1 MSNTAQTEGTSVSK
15 RKLTEDNTIEDND
28 PRVDMAARDR
38 ALRDTAET
46 TADEAELS
54 HANRVDQVMNE
65 LSLEDEETL
74 RSIEAMQAEDP
85 WFSEENERAQERA
98 SLDAESSAFA
108 PAPADAPTPAP
119 APADASTP
127 LFDSTNMSAA
137 TSIDSSQDASAPVPD
152 PAPAAS
158 ESPAPSS
165 ASAHTPI
172 NREILEAT
180 LDVIR
185 ESLQADGGDVVLV
198 NVSDDGVV
206 TLDMVGACAGC
217 PLSEYDMSEGIERI
231 LKEHVPGVTKVEP
244 AMVW

>member
-1 MSNTAQTEGTSVSK
+1 MSK
-15 RKLTEDNTIEDND
+15 RKLTEDNTIEDNE
-28 PRVDMAARDR
+28 PRVDMAVRDR
-38 ALRDTAET
+38 ALRDTAEM

-108 PAPADAPTPAP
+108 PTPADAPTPL
-119 APADASTP
+119 SG
-127 LFDSTNMSAA
+127 STNMPAA
-137 TSIDSSQDASAPVPD
+137 TSTDSSQDASAPVPD
-152 PAPAAS
+152 PASAAS
-158 ESPAPSS
+158 EPPAPSS

>member
-1 MSNTAQTEGTSVSK
+1 M
-15 RKLTEDNTIEDND
+15 
-28 PRVDMAARDR
+28 P
-38 ALRDTAET
+38 
-46 TADEAELS
+46 
-54 HANRVDQVMNE
+54 
-65 LSLEDEETL
+65 
-74 RSIEAMQAEDP
+74 
-85 WFSEENERAQERA
+85 
-98 SLDAESSAFA
+98 
-108 PAPADAPTPAP
+108 
-119 APADASTP
+119 
-127 LFDSTNMSAA
+127 AA
-137 TSIDSSQDASAPVPD
+137 TSTDSSQDASAPVPD
-152 PAPAAS
+152 PASAAS

>member
-1 MSNTAQTEGTSVSK
+1 MSK
-15 RKLTEDNTIEDND
+15 RKLTEDTTIEDNE
-28 PRVDMAARDR
+28 PRVDMAVRDR
-38 ALRDTAET
+38 AVRDAAET

-85 WFSEENERAQERA
+85 WFSEENERAQERV
-98 SLDAESSAFA
+98 SLDTESSAFA
-108 PAPADAPTPAP
+108 PAPADA
-119 APADASTP
+119 STP
-127 LFDSTNMSAA
+127 LSDSTNMSAA

>member
-1 MSNTAQTEGTSVSK
+1 MSK

-108 PAPADAPTPAP
+108 PVPADAPTPL
-119 APADASTP
+119 S
-127 LFDSTNMSAA
+127 DSTNMPAA
-137 TSIDSSQDASAPVPD
+137 TSTDSSQDASAPVPD
-152 PAPAAS
+152 PASAAS

>member
-1 MSNTAQTEGTSVSK
+1 MSK
-15 RKLTEDNTIEDND
+15 RKLTEDNTIEDNE
-28 PRVDMAARDR
+28 PRVDMATRDR
-38 ALRDTAET
+38 ALRDAAET

-98 SLDAESSAFA
+98 SLDAESSDFA
-108 PAPADAPTPAP
+108 PAPADAPTPL
-119 APADASTP
+119 SG
-127 LFDSTNMSAA
+127 STNMPAA
-137 TSIDSSQDASAPVPD
+137 TSTDSSQDASAPVPD
-152 PAPAAS
+152 PASAAS

-165 ASAHTPI
+165 TSTHTPI

>member
-1 MSNTAQTEGTSVSK
+1 MSK
-15 RKLTEDNTIEDND
+15 RKLTEDNTIEDNE
-28 PRVDMAARDR
+28 PRVDMAVRDR
-38 ALRDTAET
+38 ALRDTAEM

-108 PAPADAPTPAP
+108 PTPADAPTPL
-119 APADASTP
+119 SG
-127 LFDSTNMSAA
+127 STNMPAA
-137 TSIDSSQDASAPVPD
+137 TSTDSSQDASAPVPD
-152 PAPAAS
+152 PASAAS

-165 ASAHTPI
+165 TSTHTPI